1 MSPVKIST
9 SGNSDF
15 SSINLPSF
23 LAIVRT
29 FAPKLSNSFI
39 RGFPKKPEPP
49 VTKTNLFFKLY
60 FFILF

>member
-1 MSPVKIST
+1 M

-15 SSINLPSF
+15 SSISLPSF

-39 RGFPKKPEPP
+39 KGFPKKPEPP